1 MSAAITTNLDLS
13 GKGHSDTRE
22 VLICCVADCD
32 TIMNLIG
39 FILSSSR
46 VLLVML
52 KGFQHFQVLL
62 N

>member
-52 KGFQHFQVLL
+52 KGF
-62 N
+62 